1 MAGVFSSYNGLS
13 YPSWNSRGENLA
25 GKLFL
30 QENSQTIP
38 HMHKQFSNDMLF
50 NERCVFAALGNQGQF
65 LTDHLDRYSYYFKRT
80 EKEKKKRFFG
90 GLPDCAL
97 NAANFVAN

>member
-1 MAGVFSSYNGLS
+1 
-13 YPSWNSRGENLA
+13 
-25 GKLFL
+25 
-30 QENSQTIP
+30 
-38 HMHKQFSNDMLF
+38 MLF